1 MNKAHELLTSFKAR
15 FGTGASVYRAP
26 GRVNLIGE
34 HTDYN
39 DGFVLPAA
47 IGFSCWVAI
56 APRDDRKLVFYS
68 ENYREAYEA
77 DVDESGVRRSGH
89 WTDYP
94 LGVAWALQD
103 AGYRLPGANLYIAGD
118 VPLGAGLSSS
128 AAIEVS
134 TGYALLSVANHA
146 IDRTKLALLCQRAEN
161 EFVGARVGIMDQF
174 VSCHGRAG
182 HALLI
187 DCRSLEYR
195 SLRLPAKV
203 SLVICNTMV
212 KHKLQAGEYNV
223 RRAECE
229 EAVRKLSE
237 AFPGI
242 RSLRDVSLEQLAEN
256 RGLLSETLYRRCR
269 HVISENRR
277 VRMLADLFGRGKT
290 EGLREVM
297 AASHKSLRDD
307 YEVSCRELDVMVEI
321 AGRQRGVYGARMT
334 GGGFGGCTI
343 NFVDVDQAAEF
354 QRRVSDEYETTI
366 GLRPDIYICEASQGA
381 ELVET
386 ATENLPKVTR

>member
-1 MNKAHELLTSFKAR
+1 MNKAHELLTSFKTR

-39 DGFVLPAA
+39 DGLVMPAA

-56 APRDDRKLVFYS
+56 TPRDDRRLILYS

-77 DVDESGVRRSGH
+77 NLDE
-89 WTDYP
+89 
-94 LGVAWALQD
+94 L
-103 AGYRLPGANLYIAGD
+103 
-118 VPLGAGLSSS
+118 
-128 AAIEVS
+128 
-134 TGYALLSVANHA
+134 
-146 IDRTKLALLCQRAEN
+146 
-161 EFVGARVGIMDQF
+161 GARVGIMDQF

-195 SLRLPAKV
+195 SLRLPPKV

-212 KHKLQAGEYNV
+212 KHKLQASEYNV

-229 EAVRKLSE
+229 EAVRKLSV
-237 AFPGI
+237 ALPGI

-256 RGLLSETLYRRCR
+256 RRLLSETLYRRCR
-269 HVISENRR
+269 HVISENTR
-277 VRMLADLFGRGKT
+277 VRKVADLFGAGKT
-290 EGLREVM
+290 EGLGEVM
-297 AASHKSLRDD
+297 AASHESLRDD
-307 YEVSCRELDVMVEI
+307 YEVSCRELDATGEI
-321 AGRQRGVYGARMT
+321 AGRQPGVYGARMT

-343 NFVDVDQAAEF
+343 NFVDVEHAGEF
-354 QRRVSDEYETTI
+354 RSRVSAEYEAAI

-381 ELVET
+381 ELVEVT
-386 ATENLPKVTR
+386 AENLPKVAR